1 MVWQLSPVWKRKCR
15 NLWWQERN
23 KIRLTWSYTISPS
36 SWRDT
41 FSKLANT
48 WLHSVISGPHKCHII
63 PVSYCVCIL
72 QTECTL
78 LYMPCGLGCH
88 FWIHSIAHTHPF
100 PPILAVSTAEKES
113 ESKASSQA
121 RATVWLGAWNRPG
134 GGRSGQFMGPR
145 GDPSNPEAP
154 PVAVTSHD
162 LTLFSTGVRSPR
174 VSCFR
179 QIASDR
185 RQETSRRKRY
195 LCILRERNSILT
207 TLNKRSGHNYTSL

>member
-1 MVWQLSPVWKRKCR
+1 M
-15 NLWWQERN
+15 
-23 KIRLTWSYTISPS
+23 
-36 SWRDT
+36 
-41 FSKLANT
+41 
-48 WLHSVISGPHKCHII
+48 
-63 PVSYCVCIL
+63 
-72 QTECTL
+72 
-78 LYMPCGLGCH
+78 
-88 FWIHSIAHTHPF
+88 
-100 PPILAVSTAEKES
+100 STAEKES

-185 RQETSRRKRY
+185 RQETARRKRY

-207 TLNKRSGHNYTSL
+207 TLNKRSGHNYTSLYTMQETETHKHETHVTTSRKQIIITFLHITQVKS